1 MSQWSTEPK
10 QDLVLLFGIWFSLA
24 RFSSVLFSVSRK
36 TKPNIYR
43 IKSKIKG
50 FHEVFIRNIFVQ
62 KFSNERILSTK
73 EHGPFKNLFS
83 NGRIRFEVEK
93 SLKY

>member
-1 MSQWSTEPK
+1 MI
-10 QDLVLLFGIWFSLA
+10 QDLRIYYWTAVVNRTEA
-24 RFSSVLFSVSRK
+24 RFSIIQYSVRFFQE
-36 TKPNIYR
+36 TEPNIYS

-50 FHEVFIRNIFVQ
+50 FHEVFNRNIFFQ

>member
-50 FHEVFIRNIFVQ
+50 FHEVLAEIFLFRNSVMREMSMDHSKISAVMA
-62 KFSNERILSTK
+62 R
-73 EHGPFKNLFS
+73 
-83 NGRIRFEVEK
+83 
-93 SLKY
+93 